1 MKIYAFLAALS
12 SVTIAA
18 VEEETKTLAE
28 LYADAIAEGG
38 NLIIKYH
45 DVRIDNQLETD
56 TLVPDVVA
64 LQTLQDF
71 TRWAKTGD
79 LLCYKPKGFSEIYDA
94 LKDSS
99 GAWMAYSI
107 FTFGFVYDSSALNGT
122 VAPTSPADLTDSG
135 KIASSYPHD
144 DDAVLFLYTRYVEK
158 YGWDW
163 VAKMAQQNID
173 FNRGSNVASD
183 LVLAGSEG

>member
-38 NLIIKYH
+38 NLIMYHGGDTPTQQNRVKNAFTAAYPEINYTMIVDYSKYH

-79 LLCYKPKGFSEIYDA
+79 LLSYKPKGFSEIYDA

-107 FTFGFVYDSSALNGT
+107 FTFGFVYDSSALKG
-122 VAPTSPADLTDSG
+122 
-135 KIASSYPHD
+135 
-144 DDAVLFLYTRYVEK
+144 R
-158 YGWDW
+158 
-163 VAKMAQQNID
+163 
-173 FNRGSNVASD
+173 
-183 LVLAGSEG
+183 

>member
-38 NLIIKYH
+38 NLIMYHGGDTPTSKTASRMRLRLRTGDQLHHDVDYSKYH

-79 LLCYKPKGFSEIYDA
+79 LLSYKPKGFSEIYDA

-107 FTFGFVYDSSALNGT
+107 FTFGFVYDSSALKG
-122 VAPTSPADLTDSG
+122 
-135 KIASSYPHD
+135 
-144 DDAVLFLYTRYVEK
+144 R
-158 YGWDW
+158 
-163 VAKMAQQNID
+163 
-173 FNRGSNVASD
+173 
-183 LVLAGSEG
+183 